1 MVDQII
7 HYVVLSGG
15 LLAIMPLLFVLTL
28 AVGLERWWLL
38 ARTVRSGKR
47 VQAAMRTIGYRDI
60 DGLRAIARQESKTL
74 QGHLVNTAI
83 ASCGESADEMD
94 GHLEEEIMES
104 MPRLTRLMWILD
116 TSVTIAPLLGL
127 FGTIIGMIQ
136 AFNVLSSHG
145 GPAEVTGGIADALV
159 STGAGLMIAI
169 VAVYFMNYLNTKMRQ
184 IVHQME
190 LIKLGLVNRYH
201 GNGVVHETGATPLR
215 RPMPVAQGA

>member
-1 MVDQII
+1 MIEQIT
-7 HYVVLSGG
+7 HYIVLSGG

-38 ARTVRSGKR
+38 GRTVRAGKR
-47 VQAAMRTIGYRDI
+47 VQAAMRTIGYRDV

-83 ASCGESADEMD
+83 ASCGESAEEMD

-104 MPRLTRLMWILD
+104 MPRLTRMMWILD

-136 AFNVLSSHG
+136 AFNVLSNHG

-159 STGAGLMIAI
+159 STGAGLSIAI

-201 GNGVVHETGATPLR
+201 GNGITHETGATPLR

>member
-7 HYVVLSGG
+7 HYIVLSGG

-38 ARTVRSGKR
+38 GRTVRAGKR
-47 VQAAMRTIGYRDI
+47 VQAAMRTIGYRDV

-104 MPRLTRLMWILD
+104 MPRLSRLMWILD

-136 AFNVLSSHG
+136 AFNVLSNHG

-159 STGAGLMIAI
+159 STGAGLSIAI
-169 VAVYFMNYLNTKMRQ
+169 VAVYFMNYLNAKMRQ

-201 GNGVVHETGATPLR
+201 GNGITHETGATPLR